1 MSSNYNCLVDL
12 RTISVPSSTKRM
24 PRSELSTLHRVLV
37 NGQERYSFVIDNQ
50 VLSRINKEACW
61 TISNITAGNKGE
73 IQVVLDAHNGL
84 TSTMKPGANWVDMH
98 LLEWMYVFYGV
109 RKIWEEG

>member
-1 MSSNYNCLVDL
+1 M
-12 RTISVPSSTKRM
+12 R
-24 PRSELSTLHRVLV
+24 STLHRVLV